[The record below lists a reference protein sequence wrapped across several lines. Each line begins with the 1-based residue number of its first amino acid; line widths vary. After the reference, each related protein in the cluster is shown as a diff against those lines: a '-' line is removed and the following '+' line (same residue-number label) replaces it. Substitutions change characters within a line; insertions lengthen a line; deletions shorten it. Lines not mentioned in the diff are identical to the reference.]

1 MADPNII
8 AAKNYLN
15 SYYGGNSSWIP
26 IKSEYTGVE
35 LISGIIRGFQIS
47 CGLSSPTG
55 EVGPAT
61 LNEMKSMPK
70 IKLMDPEDEPSPFV
84 CLIQCALF
92 AKGYAAGGITGIY
105 YKTGEAAIA
114 SMQEDAGLPVTK
126 IIDWKVWA
134 GLLSYNWFTMSSG
147 GDKKLQRI
155 QRQLNAD
162 WSDVIGV
169 QACDGIMSRNTALSL
184 LGALQAALNV
194 NTDYI
199 LNFNALNFGP
209 ATKSAFITQVGN
221 LMSGYNDAKRV
232 PLNKIAQY
240 GLYFNGCDPYNYDG
254 IFDITTK
261 SAVSKFQNKYA
272 LLNLGLDAEGVIGIT
287 TMMSLITSKGNTERR
302 SLACDT
308 STVLN
313 QQQAKDLKAE
323 GYQVVGRYLT
333 GTVGFGANER
343 PKALT
348 LTEIKY
354 IKNAGLTIFPIFQDG
369 GTARHFENSLQGYS
383 DATDAIFAANRLGF
397 TTGTTIYFA
406 VDFDCT
412 EDEAVNLILP
422 YFRAVKQT
430 FSTIYPNKY
439 KVGIYASRQV
449 CTMAY
454 EKGFTE
460 YSFVSD
466 MSTGFVGNLGH
477 PIPDNWAFDQ
487 FYELGTI
494 NGNQFPSS
502 PSFDIDK
509 VAVSGKDFGC
519 KTFDE
524 REELSEAE
532 KLKAAREKF
541 SRDIMKSIGVL
552 SKFIGIEINFDGTKI
567 PVGTYMSGGCIVN
580 LIYSASTKV
589 SRPATNEYSFD
600 IAFDSDGSFSSST
613 LDKINEIV
621 DQIDAASKNDVEKLL
636 KNIALS
642 AKCGTVKLTLEVV
655 SSLSFRVKISAEVED
670 LFEFYGVHGSVSN
683 TLTIEVTL
691 APNYEYK
698 GYKIKELDLAKIT
711 EVTLVV
717 TAAVCYDILS
727 GIAKLLTTE
736 GVAEAIFIGVIFAA
750 LLKYGWVIVLAV

>member
-1 MADPNII
+1 MPDSNII

-15 SYYGGNSSWIP
+15 SYYKGNPSWIP
-26 IKSEYTGVE
+26 IKSDYTGVE

-61 LNEMKSMPK
+61 LNKMKSIPK
-70 IKLMDPEDEPSPFV
+70 IKLMDPQDEPSPFV

-92 AKGYAAGGITGIY
+92 AKGYPAGGITGIY

-134 GLLSYNWFTMSSG
+134 GLLSYNWFTKAYG
-147 GDKKLQRI
+147 GDGKLQRI

-194 NTDYI
+194 STDYI
-199 LNFNALNFGP
+199 FNFNNLNFGP
-209 ATKSAFITQVGN
+209 ATKNAFIKQVGN
-221 LMSGYNDAKRV
+221 LMSGYNDEKRV

-240 GLYFNGCDPYNYDG
+240 GLYFNGCDPYDFNG
-254 IFDITTK
+254 NFDITTK

-287 TMMSLITSKGNTERR
+287 TMMSLITSKGNTDRP

-313 QQQAKDLKAE
+313 QQQAKDLRSA
-323 GYQVVGRYLT
+323 GYQIVGRYLT
-333 GTVGFGANER
+333 GTVGFGASER
-343 PKALT
+343 SKALT
-348 LTEIKY
+348 VTEIKY
-354 IKNAGLTIFPIFQDG
+354 LRNAGLTVFPIFQDG
-369 GTARHFENSLQGYS
+369 GTARHFDNSLQGYS
-383 DATDAIFAANRLGF
+383 DATDAILAANRLGF

-412 EDEAVNLILP
+412 EDEATNLILP

-449 CTMAY
+449 CSMAY
-454 EKGFTE
+454 EKGLTE

-477 PIPDNWAFDQ
+477 PIPENWAFDQ

-494 NGNQFPSS
+494 NDNQFQSS
-502 PSFDIDK
+502 PNFDIDK
-509 VAVSGKDFGC
+509 VAVSGKDYGC

-524 REELSEAE
+524 REELTEAE
-532 KLKAAREKF
+532 KLKEAREKF
-541 SRDIMKSIGVL
+541 SRDVMKSIGVL
-552 SKFIGIEINFDGTKI
+552 RKFIGMEIKFDGTKV
-567 PVGTYMSGGCIVN
+567 PVGTYTSGGCVVN
-580 LIYSASTKV
+580 LAYSASTVV
-589 SRPATNEYSFD
+589 SRPAENEYSFD
-600 IAFDSDGSFSSST
+600 IAFNSDGSFSSDT

-621 DQIDAASKNDVEKLL
+621 DQIDAASKNDIEKFL

-642 AKCGTVKLTLEVV
+642 AKCGTVKLTLEVT
-655 SSLSFRVKISAEVED
+655 SSLSFRVKITAGVDD
-670 LFEFYGVHGSVSN
+670 LFKIYGVHGSVSN
-683 TLTIEVTL
+683 TLFIDVSL
-691 APNYEYK
+691 APNYEYE
-698 GYKIKELDLAKIT
+698 GYKIQELDLAKIT
-711 EVTLVV
+711 EAAVAA

-727 GIAKLLTTE
+727 GLAKFLTTD
-736 GVAEAIFIGVIFAA
+736 GVAGTIAIGVICAV
-750 LLKYGWVIVLAV
+750 LIKYGWVLLLI